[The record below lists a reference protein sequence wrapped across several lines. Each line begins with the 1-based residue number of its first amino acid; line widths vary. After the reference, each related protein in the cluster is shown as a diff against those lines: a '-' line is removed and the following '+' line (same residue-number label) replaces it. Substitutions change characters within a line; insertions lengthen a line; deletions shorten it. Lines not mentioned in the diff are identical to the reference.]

1 METILITGAAGFIGS
16 HLTERLLSLGYQIIG
31 LDNFD
36 PFYDPAIKRKNAAL
50 FDANPR
56 FTLLEGDIRDLPF
69 LEKIFASHRIDKIVH
84 LAARAG
90 VRPSIQFPLLYEEV
104 NIKGT
109 LNLLE
114 MSRAKSIKQFV
125 FASSSSVYGGNLK
138 TPFSETDPVDSP
150 VSPYAATKKAGEL
163 LCYNYHH
170 LYQIPMTC
178 LRFFTV
184 YGPRQRPEM
193 AIHLFARSIF
203 EETPLPLYGD
213 GTIRR
218 DFTYIE
224 DIIDGIVLTIKN
236 PFGYEIFNLGESE
249 THPVSEVIELL
260 SKRIGKKAKINTLP
274 QAPGDMI
281 VTYADISKARK
292 MLGYNPKT
300 LLEKGLAKF
309 VDELKYNYK

>member
-50 FDANPR
+50 FDSNPR

-69 LEKIFASHRIDKIVH
+69 LEKIFARHRIDKIVH

-104 NIKGT
+104 NMKGT

-114 MSRAKSIKQFV
+114 MSRARSIKQFV

-163 LCYNYHH
+163 FCYNYHH

-260 SKRIGKKAKINTLP
+260 SKLIGKKAKINTLP
-274 QAPGDMI
+274 SAPGDMI
-281 VTYADISKARK
+281 ITYADISKAKK

-309 VDELKYNYK
+309 VDELKYIYK

>member
-1 METILITGAAGFIGS
+1 MEKILITGAAGFIGS
-16 HLTERLLSLGYQIIG
+16 HLSERLLSLGYDVYG

-36 PFYDPAIKRKNAAL
+36 SFYEPSIKRNNVAPFK
-50 FDANPR
+50 DHPR
-56 FTLLEGDIRDLPF
+56 FTLIEGDIRDLPF
-69 LEKIFASHRIDKIVH
+69 IEDVFRKHSIDKIIH

-90 VRPSIQFPLLYEEV
+90 VRPSIQLPLLYEDV

-114 MSRAKSIKQFV
+114 ISRTKLIKQFV

-138 TPFSETDPVDSP
+138 IPFSETDPVDSP

-163 LCYNYHH
+163 FCYNYHY
-170 LYQIPMTC
+170 LYRIPVTC

-193 AIHLFARSIF
+193 AIYNFARSIF
-203 EETPLPLYGD
+203 KEIPFSIYGD

-224 DIIDGIVLTIKN
+224 DIIDGIVLALEN
-236 PFGYEIFNLGESE
+236 PFEYEIFNLGESE
-249 THPVSEVIELL
+249 THSIENVIELL
-260 SKRIGKKAKINTLP
+260 SKLIRKTAKINFLP
-274 QAPGDMI
+274 SEPGDMLI
-281 VTYADISKARK
+281 TFADISKARK
-292 MLGYNPKT
+292 ILGYDPKIS
-300 LLEKGLAKF
+300 LETGLKKF
-309 VDELKYNYK
+309 VKHLELNL

>member
-1 METILITGAAGFIGS
+1 MEKILITGAAGFIGS
-16 HLTERLLSLGYQIIG
+16 HLSECLLSLGYNVYG

-36 PFYDPAIKRKNAAL
+36 SFYEPSIKRKNVTP
-50 FDANPR
+50 FKDHPR
-56 FTLLEGDIRDLPF
+56 FTLIEGDIRDLPF
-69 LEKIFASHRIDKIVH
+69 IEDVFHKYSIDKIIH

-90 VRPSIQFPLLYEEV
+90 VRPSILQPLLYEDV

-114 MSRAKSIKQFV
+114 ISRTKLIKQFV

-138 TPFSETDPVDSP
+138 IPFSETDPVDSP

-163 LCYNYHH
+163 LCFNYHY
-170 LYQIPMTC
+170 LYRIPVTC

-193 AIHLFARSIF
+193 AIHNFARSIF
-203 EETPLPLYGD
+203 KEIPFSLYGD

-224 DIIDGIVLTIKN
+224 DIIDGIVLAIEN

-249 THPVSEVIELL
+249 THSIEEVIELL
-260 SKRIGKKAKINTLP
+260 SKLIGKTAKINFLP
-274 QAPGDMI
+274 PEPGDMLI
-281 VTYADISKARK
+281 TFADISKARK
-292 MLGYNPKT
+292 MLGYNPKIS
-300 LLEKGLAKF
+300 LETGLNKF
-309 VDELKYNYK
+309 VKYLELII